1 MNNNPKISII
11 TVVYNNK
18 LHIENTILSVLN
30 QTYKNI
36 EYIIIDGGSTDGTLE
51 IIKKHAKKLD
61 CIISERDKG
70 IYDAMNKGVLKATG
84 DWIYFLNSGDTF
96 YTNKTLHN
104 IFSSQSLYKADLIYG
119 NHESNYGYFKR
130 IHTPKE
136 LINLW
141 KGMIFSH
148 QGMFVKTK
156 LMKVSPFNLSYK
168 ISADYNFIYNLYKQ
182 NKKFKYINII
192 IATLEAGGLSEL
204 NINKT
209 HLERWKIIRNYEHS
223 FYHNLIYLIEL
234 IKIYLIQIIKFIF
247 PNSLVRLF
255 TKLKY
260 KL

>member
-36 EYIIIDGGSTDGTLE
+36 EYIIIDGNSSDGTLE
-51 IIKKHAKKLD
+51 IIKKYIDNLG
-61 CIISERDKG
+61 CLISEQDNG
-70 IYDAMNKGVLKATG
+70 IYDAMNKGLLKASG
-84 DWIYFLNSGDTF
+84 EWIYFLNSGDTF
-96 YTNKTLHN
+96 YSNDTLHN
-104 IFSSQSLYKADLIYG
+104 IFSSESFDKADLIYG

-130 IHTPKE
+130 IHTPKA
-136 LINLW
+136 LSHLW

-148 QGMFVKTK
+148 QGMFVKTN
-156 LMKVSPFNLSYK
+156 LMKVNPFDLSFK

-182 NKKFKYINII
+182 NKTFKHINII
-192 IATLEAGGLSEL
+192 IATLEAGGLSEI

-209 HLERWKIIRNYEHS
+209 HIERWKIIRNYEHS
-223 FYHNLIYLIEL
+223 FYHNLVYLIEL
-234 IKIYLIQIIKFIF
+234 FKIYIIQIIKFIF